1 MSTQRATNEALKAWM
16 ASRPE
21 EEQQVVALKMFVSAH
36 ASQARFD
43 VEECGSMYKY
53 EIILYWSNADSA
65 FVAELSWLKFQNF
78 PDVWLME
85 TLRMPLSGT
94 SLKRWNSGLIQR
106 ESSAIQY
113 RNPRA
118 SVCCWRN
125 GASVVPIPVSS
136 L

>member
-65 FVAELSWLKFQNF
+65 FVAERTSRMYGSWRHSGRRSQERHSS
-78 PDVWLME
+78 DG
-85 TLRMPLSGT
+85 TLD
-94 SLKRWNSGLIQR
+94 
-106 ESSAIQY
+106 
-113 RNPRA
+113 
-118 SVCCWRN
+118 
-125 GASVVPIPVSS
+125 
-136 L
+136 